1 MPDVTLNGARLHV
14 RVDGHGEEAV
24 VFLHGLLF
32 SSRMFDEQVNA
43 LKGRYRCIRLDFRG
57 QGRSEVTPDGYD
69 MDSLAADVV
78 ALIEA
83 LDCAPCHLVGFSM
96 GGFVGL
102 RVALARPELL
112 RSLVLMNTAAEAERP
127 AKRLRYRLL
136 NFVARRFGLERVIGA
151 VMPLMFSDAF
161 VSDPA
166 QKERLQRWVDMVLA
180 NDRVGVTRA
189 VRGVTTRE
197 SVLDRLDAIDR
208 PTLIIAA
215 DQDRAT
221 PPARARRLN
230 HAIHGSRMLSL
241 PGVGHMSPAE
251 APEAVNRALAAFFE
265 SLADSST
272 PG

>member
-14 RVDGHGEEAV
+14 RVDGHGDEAI

-32 SSRMFDEQVNA
+32 SGRMFEEQVNV
-43 LKGRYRCIRLDFRG
+43 LKSRYRCIRLDFRG
-57 QGRSEVTPDGYD
+57 QGNSEVTASGYD
-69 MDSLAADVV
+69 MDSLAADVI

-102 RVALARPELL
+102 RVALARPDLL
-112 RSLVLMNTAAEAERP
+112 RSLVLMNTSAEAERGRT
-127 AKRLRYRLL
+127 RLRYRLL
-136 NFVARRFGLERVIGA
+136 NFVARRFGLKRVIGP

-161 VSDPA
+161 MADPNQSA
-166 QKERLQRWVDMVLA
+166 RLKRWVDMVLA

-189 VRGVTTRE
+189 VAGVTERTGL
-197 SVLDRLDAIDR
+197 LDRLEQIAL
-208 PTLIIAA
+208 PCLIISA

-221 PPARARRLN
+221 PPALAERLN
-230 HAIHGSRMLSL
+230 RAIHGSKLIRL

-251 APEAVNRALAAFFE
+251 APAAVNGALAGFYE
-265 SLADSST
+265 SLARRNRSD
-272 PG
+272 